1 MLKLK
6 KSIKVFFLLITAVVL
21 SLGLLACDKNGKID
35 PNKTYYDVTNSC
47 KLTANYVGK
56 NFLKDG
62 IGEATLTRISDGDTA
77 SFKTSVGDFVTIR
90 FYGVD
95 TPESTG
101 QVDKWGVS
109 ASLFVKGIINKDTQF
124 VLESSTGG
132 VPEKDSYGVRYLG
145 YVWYRNSANEEWK
158 NLNLLVVENGYSK
171 QSIPNSPAYVYYP
184 YFKNAETFAKDG
196 KLHIWGEADDPNYS
210 DAALNVTLKD
220 LNENIDLYWNIENKT
235 GSKVRFEAIIVD
247 LRMGDTG
254 THTFTAAQIID
265 GKLYKF
271 TVYTGYASGSAS
283 SYLKIGNKYDMT
295 GFVQE
300 HEGSF
305 QVSGLSYVMGE
316 KGEGFTS
323 VTEKQSYIMFNSG
336 LEYIVR
342 YDENLKTDATVTNAS
357 LEGTMLTLTVAA
369 NTVTMDG
376 VELESQTYTIT
387 VTVSEEFDV
396 NTVTNKKVRGN
407 VYKNGDVYTAMNLSD
422 LSFN

>member
-1 MLKLK
+1 M
-6 KSIKVFFLLITAVVL
+6 VVL
-21 SLGLLACDKNGKID
+21 SLGLLACNTSDKID
-35 PNKTYYDVTNSC
+35 PNKTYSDVTKTC
-47 KLTANYVGK
+47 KLTANYIDK

-62 IGEATLTRISDGDTA
+62 IGTATLSRISDGDTV

-90 FYGVD
+90 FFGVD

-109 ASLFVKGIINKDTQF
+109 ASLFVKGIINTETQF

-145 YVWYRNSANEEWK
+145 YVWYRNSDNEEWK
-158 NLNLLVVENGYSK
+158 NLNLLIIENGYSQ
-171 QSIPNSPAYVYYP
+171 QSIPNNPAYVYYP
-184 YFKNAETFAKDG
+184 YFKKAETFAKDA
-196 KLHIWGEADDPNYS
+196 KLHIWGEEEDPNYS

-247 LRMGDTG
+247 LRMGETG
-254 THTFTAAQIID
+254 THTFTAAQFVD
-265 GKLYKF
+265 GKMYRF

-295 GFVQE
+295 GFVQD
-300 HEGSF
+300 HEGSY

-323 VTEKQSYIMFNSG
+323 VTEKECYIMFNSKA
-336 LEYIVR
+336 EYIVR
-342 YDENLKTDATVTNAS
+342 YDANLKTDATVSNAS
-357 LEGTMLTLTVAA
+357 LEGTTLTLTVSAQTQTK
-369 NTVTMDG
+369 NGIDEEMK
-376 VELESQTYTIT
+376 TYTIT
-387 VTVSEEFDV
+387 VSVNEGFDV
-396 NTVTNKKVRGN
+396 NTVIGKKMRGN
-407 VYKNGDVYTAMNLSD
+407 VYKFGDVYTALNLSD
-422 LSFN
+422 LSFI